1 VTPEQL
7 AATIR
12 VVPDFPK
19 PGVVFRDITTL
30 LRDPEAYA
38 AAIDAMTAA
47 VRPWKPDIVVG
58 IESRGFI
65 FGAPIAR
72 DLGVGFVPIR
82 KLGKLP
88 ADTITIE
95 YDLEYGKN
103 VLEIHRDALAAGARV
118 AIVDDVLATGG
129 TVAGATKLVEQLGAK
144 VVGLCFLAELPAL
157 GGRARLPD
165 GIVSA
170 IIPF

>member
-1 VTPEQL
+1 MTPQQL
-7 AATIR
+7 AAKIRTI
-12 VVPDFPK
+12 PDFPK
-19 PGVVFRDITTL
+19 PGIVFRDITTL
-30 LRDPEAYA
+30 LRDPEGYA
-38 AAIDAMTAA
+38 AAIDAMSAPIRA
-47 VRPWKPDIVVG
+47 WKPDIIVG

-72 DLGVGFVPIR
+72 DLGIGFVPVR

-88 ADTITIE
+88 ADTISVE

-103 VLEIHRDALAAGARV
+103 VLEIHRDALKAGERV
-118 AIVDDVLATGG
+118 VIVDDVLATGG
-129 TVAGATKLVEQLGAK
+129 TVAGTVRLVEQLGAQ
-144 VVGLCFLAELPAL
+144 VVGISFLAELPAL

>member
-7 AATIR
+7 AAKIRTI
-12 VVPDFPK
+12 PDFPK
-19 PGVVFRDITTL
+19 PGIVFRDITTL
-30 LRDPEAYA
+30 LRDPEGYA
-38 AAIDAMTAA
+38 AAIDAMSAPIRA
-47 VRPWKPDIVVG
+47 WKPDIIVG

-72 DLGVGFVPIR
+72 DLGIGFVPVR

-88 ADTITIE
+88 ADTISVE

-103 VLEIHRDALAAGARV
+103 VLEIHRDALKAGERV
-118 AIVDDVLATGG
+118 VIVDDVLATGG
-129 TVAGATKLVEQLGAK
+129 TVAGTVRLVEQLGAQ
-144 VVGLCFLAELPAL
+144 VVGISFLAELPAL

-170 IIPF
+170 ISPF

>member
-1 VTPEQL
+1 MSAPIKL
-7 AATIR
+7 
-12 VVPDFPK
+12 
-19 PGVVFRDITTL
+19 
-30 LRDPEAYA
+30 
-38 AAIDAMTAA
+38 
-47 VRPWKPDIVVG
+47 WKPDMIIG

-72 DLGVGFVPIR
+72 DLGIGFVPVR

-88 ADTITIE
+88 ADTISIE

-103 VLEIHRDALAAGARV
+103 VLEIHRDALKPGERV
-118 AIVDDVLATGG
+118 VIVDDVLATGG
-129 TVAGATKLVEQLGAK
+129 TVAGTLRLVEQLGAE
-144 VVGLCFLAELPAL
+144 VVGISFLAELPAL